1 MGSSSEDEYEISDS
15 EIDECEADVY
25 EQLKSGNIKVKD
37 REIYSCPFCRD
48 KKKKDYSMNNLLQ
61 HATGVGS
68 ATNRQAKD
76 KATHRALAR
85 YLKDEP
91 ARSSQPQSQPTM
103 LIGPQNL
110 RNRDDQFVWP
120 WMGVLVNVPTEWKN
134 GRQVGESGNRLKEQ
148 LSCFCPQK
156 VIPLWNYRGHTGN
169 AIIEFAKDWTG
180 FKNALAFENHFEAEG
195 YGKRDWKMKKYRG
208 SEMFG
213 WVARADDHRC
223 QGPIGDH
230 LRKNGDLKT
239 VDDLESEG
247 VRKTDKLVANLASQ
261 IEVKNR
267 HVQELESKCNE
278 TTASLDRMMEQ
289 KEQLLQNYNEEIRKI
304 QQIGRRHSQR
314 IIDENQKLRSELESK
329 MQELD
334 SRSKELDELASQSD
348 YDRRNLQ
355 QEKEK
360 NQMKTKHLKMA
371 TMEQQKSDE
380 NVLKLVEE
388 HKREK
393 QVALQK
399 ILKLQQQ
406 LDAKQK
412 LELEIQQLQGKLEV
426 MKHMPGEEDSESK
439 AKIKELSEELQDKYD
454 EMEAMESLNQTLV
467 IKERKSNDE
476 LQNARKELI
485 AGFQDLVAGR
495 PNIGLKRMGELDLK
509 AFGVAFRKR
518 SSDKDAGINSA
529 KLCSQW
535 EEEIRNPNWY
545 PFKVVLID
553 GKETEVLSEEDENL
567 RKLKEE
573 HGEEIYALVTKA
585 LVEINE
591 YNPSGRYPVPE
602 LWNYKEGRKA
612 TLKEAVQHVMK
623 QLRSH
628 KRKR

>member
-1 MGSSSEDEYEISDS
+1 
-15 EIDECEADVY
+15 
-25 EQLKSGNIKVKD
+25 
-37 REIYSCPFCRD
+37 
-48 KKKKDYSMNNLLQ
+48 MNNLLQ

-68 ATNRQAKD
+68 AANRQAKD

-85 YLKDEP
+85 YLKDES
-91 ARSSQPQSQPTM
+91 ARSSKPQSQLTM
-103 LIGPQNL
+103 AIELQNL
-110 RNRDDQFVWP
+110 GNRDDKFVWP
-120 WMGVLVNVPTEWKN
+120 WMGVLVNVPTEFKN

-148 LSCFCPQK
+148 LSHFCPQK

-169 AIIEFAKDWTG
+169 AIVEFAKDWTG

-195 YGKRDWKMKKYRG
+195 YGKREWTLKKYRG

-223 QGPIGDH
+223 QGPIGDY

-239 VDDLESEG
+239 VGDLETEET
-247 VRKTDKLVANLASQ
+247 RKTDKLVANLASQ
-261 IEVKNR
+261 IE
-267 HVQELESKCNE
+267 

-289 KEQLLQNYNEEIRKI
+289 REQLLQNYNEEIRKM
-304 QQIGRRHSQR
+304 QQIARMHSQK
-314 IIDENQKLRSELESK
+314 IIDDNQKLHSELESK

-334 SRSKELDELASQSD
+334 SRSKELDELASRSD

-355 QEKEK
+355 QEKEE
-360 NQMKTKHLKMA
+360 NQKKTKHLMMA
-371 TMEQQKSDE
+371 TMEQQRSEE

-388 HKREK
+388 HKQREK
-393 QVALQK
+393 QAAMGK
-399 ILKLQQQ
+399 IIKLQQQ

-439 AKIKELSEELQDKYD
+439 KKMKELSEELKEKYD
-454 EMEAMESLNQTLV
+454 EMEAVESLNQTLV

-485 AGFQDLVAGR
+485 AQGFQDLGVGR
-495 PNIGLKRMGELDLK
+495 ANIGIKRMGELDLK
-509 AFGVAFRKR
+509 AFGIACRKR
-518 SSDKDAGINSA
+518 LSKEDAELTSSI
-529 KLCSQW
+529 LCSKW
-535 EEEIRNPNWY
+535 EDEIRNPNWH
-545 PFKVVLID
+545 PFRVVSVD
-553 GKETEVLSEEDENL
+553 GKEM
-567 RKLKEE
+567 
-573 HGEEIYALVTKA
+573 ALA
-585 LVEINE
+585 EINE

-623 QLRSH
+623 QWRNH

>member
-1 MGSSSEDEYEISDS
+1 
-15 EIDECEADVY
+15 
-25 EQLKSGNIKVKD
+25 
-37 REIYSCPFCRD
+37 
-48 KKKKDYSMNNLLQ
+48 MNNLLQ

-68 ATNRQAKD
+68 AANRQAKD
-76 KATHRALAR
+76 KATHRALAK

-91 ARSSQPQSQPTM
+91 ARSSEPQSQLTM
-103 LIGPQNL
+103 LIEPRNL
-110 RNRDDQFVWP
+110 GNTDDHYVWP

-148 LSCFCPQK
+148 LSNFCPQK

-169 AIIEFAKDWTG
+169 AVIEFGKDWSG

-195 YGKRDWKMKKYRG
+195 YGKRDWKLKKYRG

-239 VDDLESEG
+239 VGDLESEET
-247 VRKTDKLVANLASQ
+247 RKTDKLVANLASE

-289 KEQLLQNYNEEIRKI
+289 KELLLQNYNEEIRKI
-304 QQIGRRHSQR
+304 QQIARRHSQK
-314 IIDENQKLRSELESK
+314 ILDDNQKLRSELEFK

-334 SRSKELDELASQSD
+334 LRAKQLDELASQSD

-355 QEKEK
+355 QEKET

-393 QVALQK
+393 HAALEK

-439 AKIKELSEELQDKYD
+439 EKIKELSDELQDKYE
-454 EMEAMESLNQTLV
+454 EMEAMESLNQTLIV
-467 IKERKSNDE
+467 KERRSNDE

-485 AGFQDLVAGR
+485 AGFQELTAGR
-495 PNIGLKRMGELDLK
+495 SNIGIKRMGELDPK
-509 AFGVAFRKR
+509 SFGVAFRKR
-518 SSDKDAGINSA
+518 SSDKDAEVHSA
-529 KLCSQW
+529 MICSKW
-535 EEEIRNPNWY
+535 EGEIRNSNWQ

-553 GKETEVLSEEDENL
+553 GKETEVLWEEDENL

-591 YNPSGRYPVPE
+591 YNPSGRYPLPE

-623 QLRSH
+623 QWRTH

>member
-1 MGSSSEDEYEISDS
+1 MGSSSEDDYEISDS
-15 EIDECEADVY
+15 DIDDREAEVY
-25 EQLKSGNIKVKD
+25 ERLKSGDIKVKD
-37 REIYSCPFCRD
+37 RGIYSCPFCRE
-48 KKKKDYSMNNLLQ
+48 KKRKDYSMNNLLQ

-68 ATNRQAKD
+68 AANRQAKD
-76 KATHRALAR
+76 KTTHRALAK
-85 YLKDEP
+85 YLKDES
-91 ARSSQPQSQPTM
+91 AKSSEPQTQPTM
-103 LIGPQNL
+103 LIEPQNL
-110 RNRDDQFVWP
+110 GNRDNQFVWP
-120 WMGVLVNVPTEWKN
+120 WMGVLVNVPTEWQN
-134 GRQVGESGNRLKEQ
+134 GRQVGQSGNRLKEQ
-148 LSCFCPQK
+148 LSRFCPQK

-169 AIIEFAKDWTG
+169 AIVEFSKDWTG

-195 YGKRDWKMKKYRG
+195 YGKRDWKLKKYRG

-223 QGPIGDH
+223 QGPVGDH

-239 VDDLESEG
+239 VGDLESEG
-247 VRKTDKLVANLASQ
+247 TRKTDKLVANLASQ

-278 TTASLDRMMEQ
+278 TTASLDRMMDQ
-289 KEQLLQNYNEEIRKI
+289 REQLLQNYNEEIRKL
-304 QQIGRRHSQR
+304 QQLARRHSR
-314 IIDENQKLRSELESK
+314 KIIDENQKLRSELESK

-360 NQMKTKHLKMA
+360 NEMKTKHLKMA
-371 TMEQQKSDE
+371 TMEQRKTDE

-426 MKHMPGEEDSESK
+426 MKHMPGKEDSVSK
-439 AKIKELSEELQDKYD
+439 NKIKELAEELQDKYN
-454 EMEAMESLNQTLV
+454 EMEHMESLNQTLL

-485 AGFQDLVAGR
+485 AGFQELAVGR
-495 PNIGLKRMGELDLK
+495 SNIGVKKMGDLDLK
-509 AFGVAFRKR
+509 AFGNACRKR
-518 SSDKDAGINSA
+518 SSKEDAEVKYA
-529 KLCSQW
+529 MLCSKW
-535 EEEIRNPNWY
+535 EAEIRNPNWH
-545 PFKVVLID
+545 PFRVKVID
-553 GKETEVLSEEDENL
+553 GKEMEVLSEEDENL
-567 RKLKEE
+567 WKLKEE

-623 QLRSH
+623 QWKTH

>member
-1 MGSSSEDEYEISDS
+1 M
-15 EIDECEADVY
+15 
-25 EQLKSGNIKVKD
+25 L
-37 REIYSCPFCRD
+37 
-48 KKKKDYSMNNLLQ
+48 M
-61 HATGVGS
+61 
-68 ATNRQAKD
+68 
-76 KATHRALAR
+76 
-85 YLKDEP
+85 EP
-91 ARSSQPQSQPTM
+91 QF
-103 LIGPQNL
+103 LG
-110 RNRDDQFVWP
+110 NRDDQFVWP

-134 GRQVGESGNRLKEQ
+134 GRQVGASGNRLKEQ

-156 VIPLWNYRGHTGN
+156 VIPLWNYKGHTGN
-169 AIIEFAKDWTG
+169 AIVEFGKDWTG

-195 YGKRDWKMKKYRG
+195 YGKRDWKLKKYRG

-239 VDDLESEG
+239 VGDLESEG
-247 VRKTDKLVANLASQ
+247 TRKTDKLVANLASE

-304 QQIGRRHSQR
+304 QQIARRHSQR
-314 IIDENQKLRSELESK
+314 IIDENRKLRSELESK
-329 MQELD
+329 MHELD

-393 QVALQK
+393 HAALEK
-399 ILKLQQQ
+399 IIKLQQQ

-439 AKIKELSEELQDKYD
+439 EKIKELSEELQDKYD

-476 LQNARKELI
+476 LQSARKELI
-485 AGFQDLVAGR
+485 AGFQELAVNR
-495 PNIGLKRMGELDLK
+495 SNIGLKRMGELDPK

-518 SSDKDAGINSA
+518 SSDKDAEVNSA
-529 KLCSQW
+529 MLCSQC
-535 EEEIRNPNWY
+535 EEEIRNPNWH

-567 RKLKEE
+567 RKLKEK

-612 TLKEAVQHVMK
+612 TLKEAVLHVMK
-623 QLRSH
+623 QWRTH